1 MNFVSSAGIGLVLA
15 GILISQ
21 NCDDFDF
28 ESAQIAV

>member
-1 MNFVSSAGIGLVLA
+1 MNFVWSAGIGLVLA

-21 NCDDFDF
+21 NCDFDF